1 MFGYRSSSPRI
12 SLNSSSMHIRTVAE
26 RDSWLLTDY
35 YQENL
40 DFLVPWEPLRD
51 ESYFQHHGWEARLQ
65 VMGMQQK
72 QGEAFYFLLMDP
84 NQQQVWG
91 VANFSQVIRGC
102 FQACY
107 LGYSLAA
114 SQQGKGLMFEGL
126 STIIP
131 YLQKQQQLHRI
142 MANYMP
148 RNQRSGALLQRL
160 GFEKEGYARD
170 YLKINGRWED
180 HILTALITPTG

>member
-12 SLNSSSMHIRTVAE
+12 SLKSESMHIRTVAE

-35 YQENL
+35 YQENR
-40 DFLVPWEPLRD
+40 DFLMPWEPLRD

-65 VMGMQQK
+65 LMSLQQK
-72 QGEAFYFLLMDP
+72 QGDAFYFLLLDP
-84 NQQQVWG
+84 TEQQLWG

-126 STIIP
+126 SVIIP
-131 YLQKQQQLHRI
+131 YLQKQQHLHRI

-148 RNQRSGALLQRL
+148 RNQRSGALLDRL

-170 YLKINGRWED
+170 YLKINGQWED
-180 HILTALITPTG
+180 HVLTALVTPRG